1 MFEQFVQYVLS
12 EISLIARAPLVFA
25 AAVLFVGA
33 IIWAALRWRYSR
45 IIEHRNDT
53 IALYKARLNG
63 ATPDQ
68 AKAKMDSL
76 EGQVVS
82 LKNRGWPKLTPA
94 AVTDFENMLA
104 SQGSHVVLV
113 LPQDRDSVFL
123 ARDLVDAFKRAGWKA
138 KRETSMND
146 IPDGLSVWP
155 QDDVARALCNALTMA
170 TGELVTVRDPT
181 SQGPRHLCHWHGIQV
196 GVKARRIRAGEES
209 SKRTCQGHSPAVLF
223 FFEVAP

>member
-1 MFEQFVQYVLS
+1 MFEQFVQYLLR
-12 EISLIARAPLVFA
+12 EISLIADAPLVFA
-25 AAVLFVGA
+25 AAVLFLGA

-45 IIEHRNDT
+45 IIEHRNDI

-76 EGQVVS
+76 EGQVLS
-82 LKNRGWPKLTPA
+82 LKNREWPKLTPA
-94 AVTDFENMLA
+94 AVTDFERMLA

-123 ARDLVDAFKRAGWKA
+123 ARDLVDVFKRAGWKA

-170 TGELVTVRDPT
+170 TGALVTVRDDQHLKD
-181 SQGPRHLCHWHGIQV
+181 QGTYAIGI
-196 GVKARRIRAGEES
+196 GYKLE
-209 SKRTCQGHSPAVLF
+209 
-223 FFEVAP
+223 